1 MEVTRSEESVGE
13 ADGWSASLTPEK
25 RAAIRDLHR
34 LRPAWNLVAILF
46 AALWAGTLWLMI
58 AFPVWLVRI
67 PGYVVIGMLIHAMA
81 VLMHEGIHG
90 SLFRNRAL
98 DRGFGFVLGAPALF
112 SATAYRVT
120 HMNHHRHNRTAL
132 DPDEFTNVSKLRW
145 IVISLFYAWGLAGI
159 IVYVFH
165 VPIMALLR
173 GTRRQ
178 RLAVLL
184 EYALLAMV
192 YAGVILGALHF
203 GWFPAVLHGWIIP
216 LFFANLFGNFR
227 GWAEH
232 MMTRAGHPLIQTRTV
247 TSNGFVSFFMCNLN
261 YHLEHHLF
269 PAMPW
274 YHLPRLH
281 RLLQE
286 DYRQA
291 GSVVYRSYSRF
302 IWDAVKTGPYGLA
315 LQSLP
320 TNTVPTA

>member
-1 MEVTRSEESVGE
+1 MEGRMSEEPVGE

-46 AALWAGTLWLMI
+46 AALWACMLWLMT
-58 AFPVWLVRI
+58 AFPIWAVRI

-81 VLMHEGIHG
+81 ILMHEGIHG

-120 HMNHHRHNRTAL
+120 HLNHHRYNRTAQ
-132 DPDEFTNVSKLRW
+132 DPDEFTNVSKHRW
-145 IVISLFYAWGLAGI
+145 IVVFLFYAWGVVGI
-159 IVYVFH
+159 VVYVFH

-173 GTRRQ
+173 GTPRQ
-178 RLAVLL
+178 RLAILL
-184 EYALLAMV
+184 EYVLLAMV
-192 YAGVILGALHF
+192 YAAVILGALHF
-203 GWFPAVLHGWIIP
+203 GRFSIVLHGWIIP

-232 MMTRAGHPLIQTRTV
+232 MMTRPGHPLIQTRTV
-247 TSNGFVSFFMCNLN
+247 TSNAFVSFFMCNLN

-281 RLLQE
+281 RLLQD

-291 GSVVYRSYSRF
+291 GSVMYRSYSRF
-302 IWDAVKTGPYGLA
+302 VWDAVRTGPYGLA

-320 TNTVPTA
+320 PKAVPTA

>member
-1 MEVTRSEESVGE
+1 MTEEPVGE

-34 LRPAWNLVAILF
+34 LRPSWNLVAVLF
-46 AALWAGTLWLMI
+46 AALWACTLWLMT
-58 AFPVWLVRI
+58 AFPVWGVRI
-67 PGYVVIGMLIHAMA
+67 PGYVFIGMLIHAMA

-120 HMNHHRHNRTAL
+120 HLNHHRHNRTAL
-132 DPDEFTNVSKLRW
+132 DPDEFTNVSKHRW
-145 IVISLFYAWGLAGI
+145 IVVFLFYAWGLAGI

-178 RLAVLL
+178 RMAVLL
-184 EYALLAMV
+184 EYALLAII
-192 YAGVILGALHF
+192 YAGVILGALHV
-203 GWFPAVLHGWIIP
+203 GCFPVVLHGWIIP

-247 TSNGFVSFFMCNLN
+247 TSNSFVSFFMCNLN

-281 RLLQE
+281 RLLQD

-291 GSVVYRSYSRF
+291 GSVVYRSYIRF
-302 IWDAVKTGPYGLA
+302 IWDAVRTGPFGLA
-315 LQSLP
+315 LRSLP
-320 TNTVPTA
+320 KNAVPPA